1 MFTTSD
7 LAEWLSDVAD
17 ITANF
22 YFDGQDL
29 GEVQED
35 EAVVLTL
42 RGGGSTIL
50 ERTFDRPTL
59 QVLTRG
65 PQFDPDGA
73 EKLAQSIDDALMAPT
88 ITTIGETRVISIDQ
102 LGGPPALLTRDS
114 AHRNIFTCSYTFQ
127 SARTVF

>member
-1 MFTTSD
+1 MFTTSE
-7 LAEWLSDVAD
+7 LAEWLTDVAD

-29 GEVQED
+29 AEVQED

-42 RGGGSTIL
+42 RGGGPAIL

-59 QVLTRG
+59 QVITRG
-65 PQFDPDGA
+65 PQNDPQGA
-73 EKLAQSIDDALMAPT
+73 EALAQSIDDALMAPT
-88 ITTIGETRVISIDQ
+88 ITVIGSTRVITIDQ

-114 AHRNIFTCSYTFQ
+114 ARRNVFTCSYTFQ
-127 SARTVF
+127 AARTVF